1 MDIICPFRA
10 KYAQPVEKSAFIQI
24 LRGTRHDAVEGLKIM
39 QCIGSFE
46 RMICV
51 FYKKKRQFEPPAF
64 VFYDLCARPGV
75 CGTVENQTF
84 ASEIRK
90 RVLDRRVVD
99 LLRRERKP
107 GGADRRNCRSETF
120 RDKQELSVLI
130 GRNSGQLFDRGA
142 AAKLNRLLDPLRLT
156 AQTGRQRRIADCADL
171 VSALTRQLRAVVQ
184 QRSVDLVANAREQ
197 DGKFL

>member
-1 MDIICPFRA
+1 MDKMCPFRA

-64 VFYDLCARPGV
+64 VFYDLCARPGI
-75 CGTVENQTF
+75 CGTVKNQTF

-90 RVLDRRVVD
+90 
-99 LLRRERKP
+99 
-107 GGADRRNCRSETF
+107 
-120 RDKQELSVLI
+120 
-130 GRNSGQLFDRGA
+130 
-142 AAKLNRLLDPLRLT
+142 
-156 AQTGRQRRIADCADL
+156 
-171 VSALTRQLRAVVQ
+171 
-184 QRSVDLVANAREQ
+184 
-197 DGKFL
+197 

>member
-1 MDIICPFRA
+1 MDKICLFRA
-10 KYAQPVEKSAFIQI
+10 KYAQPVEKSTFIQI

-51 FYKKKRQFEPPAF
+51 FYKKKRQSEPSAF
-64 VFYDLCARPGV
+64 VFYDLGARPGV
-75 CGTVENQTF
+75 CGTVENQTL

-99 LLRRERKP
+99 LLRREGKP

-120 RDKQELSVLI
+120 RDKQELFVLI
-130 GRNSGQLFDRGA
+130 GRNSGQLFGRGA
-142 AAKLNRLLDPLRLT
+142 AAKLNGLLDPLSGLP
-156 AQTGRQRRIADCADL
+156 RRP
-171 VSALTRQLRAVVQ
+171 VGS
-184 QRSVDLVANAREQ
+184 
-197 DGKFL
+197 GG